1 MQETF
6 DNQID
11 NAAAAELLANPTC
24 VGADANTNVRTQPLP
39 YRFIKRTFDIVFSS
53 AVIVVGFVPALILSI
68 AIVIDSPGASPIYSQ
83 TRLGRGEKPF
93 KMYKFRSMIPSA
105 DELLPNLKDK
115 NEATGPLFKIK
126 DDPRVTRVGH
136 FIRKHSIDELPQFL
150 NVFLGQLSCVG
161 PRPPLP
167 SEVAE
172 YTERDRLRLTVKPG
186 LSGYWQISGRSD
198 LTFNDMVNL
207 DIDYINDASPITD
220 LKIIGKTALIMV
232 KGDGAY

>member
-1 MQETF
+1 MGENLKRKQTEVTTT
-6 DNQID
+6 
-11 NAAAAELLANPTC
+11 AEYTSESSNTLAR
-24 VGADANTNVRTQPLP
+24 ARQPLP

-198 LTFNDMVNL
+198 STFNDMVDL
-207 DIDYINDASPITD
+207 DIKYIEEASPITD
-220 LKIIGKTALIMV
+220 IKVIGKTVGVMF